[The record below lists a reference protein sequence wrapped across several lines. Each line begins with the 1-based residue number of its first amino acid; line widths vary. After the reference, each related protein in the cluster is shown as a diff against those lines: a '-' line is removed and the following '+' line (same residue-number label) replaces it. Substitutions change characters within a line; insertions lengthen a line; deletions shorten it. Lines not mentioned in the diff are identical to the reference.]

1 MFVMFKGL
9 LLTFLALVTQ
19 NTIFQQCTIIALTVR
34 LGRRFGTIFLLIYY
48 VNKAASW
55 LNK

>member
-1 MFVMFKGL
+1 MFVMLKGL

-48 VNKAASW
+48 VNKAATW